1 MKRTIALV
9 MSLLMLL
16 VLVPTTAL
24 ADTDMHS
31 RLEVTPLVVTPGTPP
46 KTLFWYGTD
55 SFNWTSANLQVK
67 LFDDTTDK
75 VAGKI
80 LPTMGKVIVEGSTY
94 VLYLNGEI
102 YDPATPYNFVPT
114 DLGSKTLTV
123 KYTYKP
129 TGNTNSVTITKD
141 VTISVQKN
149 ILDSITATS
158 PTQTEY
164 YAGEFI
170 NLAGVTVQAKYTNTT
185 TDPVTLASDG
195 YTVTSDNAA
204 GTNPQPVSAAL
215 VAGQTKLKFSRTE
228 KYAGSETEVTKTVTK
243 DIVVKPAATGLTL
256 SESTLNLLITD
267 APVTVTATTDVNASL
282 VANSSN
288 PAVASINTENLT
300 GAGTFVITPLSVGT
314 TVVTVRTRGT
324 DYSDPLNP
332 KNYSKTISVNVTKA
346 PTLVGGILLDKAT
359 ITLPLNS
366 PYALT
371 ATISPDDTTDKTI
384 VWTSSSPSNVSVD
397 STGSVKVLRDYSAE
411 AAGSGITVSGTTRYV
426 TITATATNGD
436 TIIANDVTA
445 TCLVAVNTIPVDGI
459 AISDTSLT
467 LNKGSWK
474 QLSAVIT
481 PTNAAN
487 PAVTWSSSDDTIA
500 TVDSTGKVTAK
511 GIPTGKDYGEA
522 IITAQTSNA
531 GVYAT
536 CSIKVVS
543 AILITGLTLNKS
555 ELALNVGEEETLTV
569 TGAPSNAT
577 NKNLVWTSSNTDVAS
592 VTSVGSSAGKVIAAA
607 KGSAV
612 IRAEATDGSGKYVSC
627 VVTVNNIQVLNVSLD
642 KSSLDMSEG
651 DTAKITATVYPS
663 NATTATLKW
672 TSSNSSVATVDSK
685 GNVIAGATKGY
696 AIITVSAT
704 DGSGKF
710 AECVVLSKPKVHVTG
725 LTINYGTTLD
735 LLANDSTY
743 LKATV
748 LPANATVSTVTWASS
763 APAVASVDAS
773 TGLLK
778 GLTLGEA
785 TVTATAEGKTVTIKV
800 NVTNTEY
807 NYGVATGFKRRVN
820 VRSKAS
826 GLSKAVGFAYNG
838 DTFKI
843 LGKSGSWYLIQ
854 YNNTTKAYIWA
865 SYLKA
870 SKTSASYT
878 SANGT
883 TTPAPG
889 ATATPVTT
897 TPTKVTIANCQ
908 YAVNIRASA
917 STSSKRIGKGS
928 LGATFTY
935 LGKEGD
941 WYKIQ
946 YNTTTIGYVFATFA
960 TLS

>member
-24 ADTDMHS
+24 ADTDVHPY
-31 RLEVTPLVVTPGTPP
+31 LDVQFVTLPTPT
-46 KTLFWYGTD
+46 KTLFQFGTD
-55 SFNWTSANLQVK
+55 TFNWTSASLVVK
-67 LFDDTTDK
+67 LYDDTAAN
-75 VAGKI
+75 VAGTT
-80 LPTMGKVIVEGSTY
+80 LPTMGTAIAAGTY
-94 VLYLNGEI
+94 VLLLNGEI
-102 YDPATPYNFVPT
+102 FNPATPYTFLPT
-114 DLGSKTLTV
+114 DIGTKTLTV

-129 TGNTNSVTITKD
+129 TGNTSSVTVTKD
-141 VTISVQKN
+141 VTISVQKS
-149 ILDSITATS
+149 ILSELTATA

-164 YAGEFI
+164 YEGEFI
-170 NLAGVTVQAKYTNTT
+170 NLTGVTVQAKYTNTT
-185 TDPVTLASDG
+185 TDPVTLTSDG
-195 YTVTSDNAA
+195 YTVTSDNATV
-204 GTNPQPVSAAL
+204 TNPQPVSAAL

-228 KYAGSETEVTKTVTK
+228 TYAGSETEVTKTATQ
-243 DIVVKPAATGLTL
+243 DIVVKTSATGLTL
-256 SESTLNLLITD
+256 SESTLNLLLTD
-267 APVTVTATTDVNASL
+267 SPVTVTATTDVKASL

-300 GAGTFVITPLSVGT
+300 GAGTFVISPLSVGT
-314 TVVTVRTRGT
+314 SLITVRTRGSNFT
-324 DYSDPLNP
+324 Q
-332 KNYSKTISVNVTKA
+332 TISVNVTKA

-359 ITLPLNS
+359 ITLPVNS
-366 PYALT
+366 PFALT
-371 ATISPDDTTDKTI
+371 ATISPDDTTNKTI
-384 VWTSSSPSNVSVD
+384 VWSSSSPSNVSVD
-397 STGSVKVLRDYSAE
+397 STGSVKVLRDYSAD

-436 TIIANDVTA
+436 TDATNDKTA
-445 TCLVAVNTIPVDGI
+445 TCLVAVNTIAVDGI
-459 AISDTSLT
+459 AISDTSMT

-487 PAVTWSSSDDTIA
+487 PAVTWSSSNTAVA
-500 TVDSTGKVTAK
+500 TVDSTGKVTAV
-511 GIPTGKDYGEA
+511 GIPSGADYGEA

-531 GVYAT
+531 SVYAT
-536 CSIKVVS
+536 CSVKVIS
-543 AILITGLTLNKS
+543 AILITSLTLNKS
-555 ELALNVGEEETLTV
+555 ELALNVGDEETLTV
-569 TGAPSNAT
+569 TGTPSNAT
-577 NKNLVWTSSNTDVAS
+577 NKTLVWKSSNPDVAS
-592 VTSVGSSAGKVIAAA
+592 VSAGKVIAAS
-607 KGSAV
+607 KGTAV
-612 IRAEATDGSGKYVSC
+612 ITATATDGSDKYVSC
-627 VVTVNNIQVLNVSLD
+627 VVTVSNIQILNVYLD
-642 KSSLDMSEG
+642 KSSLDLSEG
-651 DTAKITATVYPS
+651 DTAKITATIYPT

-672 TSSNSSVATVDSK
+672 TSSNTSVATVDSK
-685 GNVIAGATKGY
+685 GNIVAGATKGY
-696 AIITVSAT
+696 AIITASAT

-748 LPANATVSTVTWASS
+748 LPANATASTVTWSSSNTAIASIDASS
-763 APAVASVDAS
+763 
-773 TGLLK
+773 GLLK
-778 GLTLGEA
+778 GLALGEA
-785 TVTATAEGKTVTIKV
+785 TITATADGKSVTIKI

-820 VRSKAS
+820 VREKAS
-826 GLSKAVGFAYNG
+826 GLSKAVGFAYIG

-843 LGKSGSWYLIQ
+843 LGKTGSWYLIQ

-870 SKTSASYT
+870 SKTSASYV

-908 YAVNIRASA
+908 YAINIRAAA
-917 STSSKRIGKGS
+917 STSSARIGKGS

-946 YNTTTIGYVFATFA
+946 YNTTTIGYVYSTFA

>member
-24 ADTDMHS
+24 ADTDVHPY
-31 RLEVTPLVVTPGTPP
+31 LDVQFVTLPTPT
-46 KTLFWYGTD
+46 KTLFQFGTD
-55 SFNWTSANLQVK
+55 TFNWTSASLVVK
-67 LFDDTTDK
+67 LYDDTAAN
-75 VAGKI
+75 VAGTV
-80 LPTMGKVIVEGSTY
+80 LPTMGTAIAAGTY
-94 VLYLNGEI
+94 VLLLNGVVFN
-102 YDPATPYNFVPT
+102 PATPYTFLPT
-114 DLGSKTLTV
+114 DIGTKTLTV

-129 TGNTNSVTITKD
+129 TGNTNNVTITKD
-141 VTISVQKN
+141 VTISVQKS
-149 ILDSITATS
+149 ILSAITATA

-164 YAGEFI
+164 YAGEFV
-170 NLAGVTVQAKYTNTT
+170 NLSGVTVQASYTNTT

-195 YTVTSDNAA
+195 YTVISDNAA
-204 GTNPQPVSAAL
+204 GTNPLPVSAAL
-215 VAGQTKLKFSRTE
+215 VDGQTKLKFSRTE
-228 KYAGSETEVTKTVTK
+228 KYEGSETEVTKTVTQ
-243 DIVVKPAATGLTL
+243 DIVVKTAATALSL
-256 SESTLNLLITD
+256 SESTLNLLVTA
-267 APVTVTATTDVNASL
+267 APVTVTATTDVKASL
-282 VANSSN
+282 VANIDN
-288 PAVASINTENLT
+288 PAVASIDTSALT
-300 GAGTFVITPLSVGT
+300 GSGTFVITPLSVGT
-314 TVVTVRTRGT
+314 AQITVRTRGSNFT
-324 DYSDPLNP
+324 
-332 KNYSKTISVNVTKA
+332 KTISVNVTKA

-359 ITLPLNS
+359 LTLPVNS
-366 PYALT
+366 PFALT
-371 ATISPDDTTDKTI
+371 ATISPDDTTNKTI

-397 STGSVKVLRDYSAE
+397 STGSVKVLRDYSAD

-436 TIIANDVTA
+436 TDATNDKTA
-445 TCLVAVNTIPVDGI
+445 TCLIAVNTIAVDGI
-459 AISDTSLT
+459 AISDTSMT

-487 PAVTWSSSDDTIA
+487 PAVTWSSSNTAVA
-500 TVDSTGKVTAK
+500 TVDSTGKVTAV
-511 GIPTGKDYGEA
+511 GMPTGKEYGEA

-531 GVYAT
+531 TVYAT
-536 CSIKVVS
+536 CSVKVIS
-543 AILITGLTLNKS
+543 AILITSLTLNKS

-569 TGAPSNAT
+569 TGTPSNAT
-577 NKNLVWTSSNTDVAS
+577 NKTLVWKSSNPDVAS
-592 VTSVGSSAGKVIAAA
+592 VSGGKVIAAS
-607 KGSAV
+607 KGTA
-612 IRAEATDGSGKYVSC
+612 IITATATDGSDKYVSC
-627 VVTVNNIQVLNVSLD
+627 VVTVNNIQILNVYLD
-642 KSSLDMSEG
+642 KSSLDLSEG
-651 DTAKITATVYPS
+651 DTSKITATIYPT

-672 TSSNSSVATVDSK
+672 TSSNTSVATVDSK
-685 GNVIAGATKGY
+685 GNIVAGATKGY
-696 AIITVSAT
+696 AIITASAT

-748 LPANATVSTVTWASS
+748 LPANATASTVTWSSSNTAIASIDASS
-763 APAVASVDAS
+763 
-773 TGLLK
+773 GLLK
-778 GLTLGEA
+778 GLALGEA
-785 TVTATAEGKTVTIKV
+785 TITATADGKSVTIKI

-820 VRSKAS
+820 VREKAS
-826 GLSKAVGFAYNG
+826 GLSKAVGFAYIG

-843 LGKSGSWYLIQ
+843 LGKTGSWYLIQ

-870 SKTSASYT
+870 SKTSASYV

-908 YAVNIRASA
+908 YAINIRAAA
-917 STSSKRIGKGS
+917 STSSARIGKGN
-928 LGATFTY
+928 LGATYTY

-946 YNTTTIGYVFATFA
+946 YDTKTIGYVYSTFA

>member
-24 ADTDMHS
+24 ADTDVHPY
-31 RLEVTPLVVTPGTPP
+31 LDVQFVTLPTPT
-46 KTLFWYGTD
+46 KTLFQFGTD
-55 SFNWTSANLQVK
+55 TFNWTSASLVVK
-67 LFDDTTDK
+67 LYDDTAAN
-75 VAGKI
+75 VAGTT
-80 LPTMGKVIVEGSTY
+80 LPTMGTAIAAGTY
-94 VLYLNGEI
+94 VLLLNGEI
-102 YDPATPYNFVPT
+102 FNPATPYTFLPT
-114 DLGSKTLTV
+114 DIGTKTLTV

-129 TGNTNSVTITKD
+129 TGNTSSVTVTKD
-141 VTISVQKN
+141 VTISVQKS
-149 ILDSITATS
+149 ILSELTATA

-164 YAGEFI
+164 YEGEFI
-170 NLAGVTVQAKYTNTT
+170 NLTGVTVQAKYTNTT
-185 TDPVTLASDG
+185 TDPVTLSSDG
-195 YTVTSDNAA
+195 YTVTSDNATL
-204 GTNPQPVSAAL
+204 TNPQPVSTAL

-228 KYAGSETEVTKTVTK
+228 TYAGSETEVTKTATQ
-243 DIVVKPAATGLTL
+243 DIVVKTAATGLTL
-256 SESTLNLLITD
+256 SESTLNLLLTD
-267 APVTVTATTDVNASL
+267 SPVTVTATTDVKASL

-300 GAGTFVITPLSVGT
+300 GAGTFVISPLSVGT
-314 TVVTVRTRGT
+314 SLITVRTRGSNFT
-324 DYSDPLNP
+324 Q
-332 KNYSKTISVNVTKA
+332 TISVNVTKA

-359 ITLPLNS
+359 ITLPVNS
-366 PYALT
+366 PFALT
-371 ATISPDDTTDKTI
+371 ATISPDDTTNKTI
-384 VWTSSSPSNVSVD
+384 VWSSSSPSNVSVD
-397 STGSVKVLRDYSAE
+397 STGSVKVLRDYSAD

-436 TIIANDVTA
+436 TDATNDKTA
-445 TCLVAVNTIPVDGI
+445 TCLVAVNTIAVDGI
-459 AISDTSLT
+459 AISDTSMT

-487 PAVTWSSSDDTIA
+487 PAVTWSSSNTAVA
-500 TVDSTGKVTAK
+500 TVDSTGKVTAV
-511 GIPTGKDYGEA
+511 GIPSGADYGEA

-531 GVYAT
+531 SVYAT
-536 CSIKVVS
+536 CSVKVIS
-543 AILITGLTLNKS
+543 AILITSLTLNKS
-555 ELALNVGEEETLTV
+555 ELALNVGDEETLTV
-569 TGAPSNAT
+569 TGTPSNAT
-577 NKNLVWTSSNTDVAS
+577 NKTLVWKSSNPDVAS
-592 VTSVGSSAGKVIAAA
+592 VSAGKVIAAS
-607 KGSAV
+607 KGTAV
-612 IRAEATDGSGKYVSC
+612 ITATATDGSDKYVSC
-627 VVTVNNIQVLNVSLD
+627 VVTVSNIQILNVYLD
-642 KSSLDMSEG
+642 KSSLDLSEG
-651 DTAKITATVYPS
+651 DTAKITATIYPT

-672 TSSNSSVATVDSK
+672 TSSNTSVATVDSK
-685 GNVIAGATKGY
+685 GNIVAGATKGY
-696 AIITVSAT
+696 AIITASAT

-748 LPANATVSTVTWASS
+748 LPANATASTVTWSSSNTAIASIDASS
-763 APAVASVDAS
+763 
-773 TGLLK
+773 GLLK
-778 GLTLGEA
+778 GLALGEA
-785 TVTATAEGKTVTIKV
+785 TITATADGKSVTIKI

-820 VRSKAS
+820 VREKAS
-826 GLSKAVGFAYNG
+826 GLSKAVGFAYIG

-843 LGKSGSWYLIQ
+843 LGKTGSWYLIQ

-870 SKTSASYT
+870 SKTSASYV

-908 YAVNIRASA
+908 YAINIRAAA
-917 STSSKRIGKGS
+917 STSSARIGKGS

-946 YNTTTIGYVFATFA
+946 YNTTTIGYVYSTFA

>member
-9 MSLLMLL
+9 MSLFMLL

-24 ADTDMHS
+24 ADTDVHPY
-31 RLEVTPLVVTPGTPP
+31 LDVQFVTLPTPT
-46 KTLFWYGTD
+46 KTLFQFGTD
-55 SFNWTSANLQVK
+55 TFNWTSASLVVK
-67 LFDDTTDK
+67 LYDDTAAN
-75 VAGKI
+75 VAGTV
-80 LPTMGKVIVEGSTY
+80 LPTMGTAIATGTY
-94 VLYLNGEI
+94 VLLLNGVVFN
-102 YDPATPYNFVPT
+102 PATPYTFLPT
-114 DLGSKTLTV
+114 DIGTKTLTV

-129 TGNTNSVTITKD
+129 TGNANNVTITKD
-141 VTISVQKN
+141 VTISVQKS
-149 ILDSITATS
+149 ILSGITATA

-164 YAGEFI
+164 YAGEFV
-170 NLAGVTVQAKYTNTT
+170 NLSGVTVQASYMNTT

-195 YTVTSDNAA
+195 YTVVSDNVG
-204 GTNPQPVSAAL
+204 GTNPLPVSAAL
-215 VAGQTKLKFSRTE
+215 VDGQTKLKFSRTE
-228 KYAGSETEVTKTVTK
+228 KYEGSDTEVTKTATQ
-243 DIVVKPAATGLTL
+243 DIVVKTAATSLSL
-256 SESTLNLLITD
+256 SESTLNLLVTA
-267 APVTVTATTDVNASL
+267 APVTVTATTDVKASL
-282 VANSSN
+282 VANIDN
-288 PAVASINTENLT
+288 PAVASIDTTALT
-300 GAGTFVITPLSVGT
+300 GSGTFVITPLSVGT
-314 TVVTVRTRGT
+314 AQITVRTRGSNFT
-324 DYSDPLNP
+324 
-332 KNYSKTISVNVTKA
+332 KTISVNVTKA

-359 ITLPLNS
+359 VTLPVNS
-366 PYALT
+366 PFALT
-371 ATISPDDTTDKTI
+371 ATISPDDTTNKTI

-397 STGSVKVLRDYSAE
+397 STGSVKVLRDYSND

-436 TIIANDVTA
+436 TDATNDVVA
-445 TCLVAVNTIPVDGI
+445 TCLVAVNTIAVDGI
-459 AISDTSLT
+459 AISDTSMT

-487 PAVTWSSSDDTIA
+487 PAVTWSSSNEA
-500 TVDSTGKVTAK
+500 VAKVDSTGKVTAV
-511 GIPTGKDYGEA
+511 GIPTGKEYGEA

-531 GVYAT
+531 SVYAT

-543 AILITGLTLNKS
+543 AILITSLTLNKS
-555 ELALNVGEEETLTV
+555 ELALNVGDEETLQV
-569 TGAPSNAT
+569 TGTPSNAT
-577 NKNLVWTSSNTDVAS
+577 NKTLVWKSSNPDVAS
-592 VTSVGSSAGKVIAAA
+592 VSGGKVIAAS

-612 IRAEATDGSGKYVSC
+612 ITATATDGSDKYVSC
-627 VVTVNNIQVLNVSLD
+627 VVTVNNIQILNVYLD
-642 KSSLDMSEG
+642 KSSLDLSEG
-651 DTAKITATVYPS
+651 DTAKITATIYPS
-663 NATTATLKW
+663 NATTSTLKW
-672 TSSNSSVATVDSK
+672 TSSNTSVATVDSK
-685 GNVIAGATKGY
+685 GNIVAGATKGY
-696 AIITVSAT
+696 SIITASAT

-748 LPANATVSTVTWASS
+748 LPANATAATVTWSSSNTAIASID
-763 APAVASVDAS
+763 AAS
-773 TGLLK
+773 GLLK
-778 GLTLGEA
+778 GLALGEA
-785 TVTATAEGKTVTIKV
+785 TITATADGKSVTIKI

-820 VRSKAS
+820 VREKAS
-826 GLSKAVGFAYNG
+826 GLSKAVGFAYIG

-843 LGKSGSWYLIQ
+843 LGKTGSWYLIQ

-870 SKTSASYT
+870 SKTSASYV

-889 ATATPVTT
+889 TTATPVTT

-908 YAVNIRASA
+908 YAVNIRAAA
-917 STSSKRIGKGS
+917 STSSARIGKGN

-946 YNTTTIGYVFATFA
+946 YDTKTIGYVYATFA